1 MAVDELLA
9 NSPKF
14 HVDQTGAR
22 ASWAISEEVL
32 RFLDE
37 NLESSFHTL
46 ETGAGF
52 STVVFAAKSAR
63 HTSVVPSHDEVERI
77 RAYCAAHGISTE
89 NLEFH
94 VEKSEVA
101 LPRLDP
107 TELDLVL
114 IDGSHSFPS
123 PFIDWYYTAMRLR
136 VGGIL
141 VVDDTQLWTGHV
153 LKRFLEAEP
162 GWTRCPE
169 PVGLATAFVKASP
182 MSELRNWDAQPFVA
196 RRSRLL
202 QLTARPRTAL
212 RLIRAGRFGPLL
224 RRLRRSI
231 TRSVAT
237 RFRSVSAEKPRGHA

>member
-14 HVDQTGAR
+14 HVDRDGEL
-22 ASWAISEEVL
+22 ASWAISETVL

-37 NLESSFHTL
+37 NLDSSFHTL

-52 STVVFAAKSAR
+52 STVVFAANNTR
-63 HTSVVPSHDEVERI
+63 HTSVVPSYDEVERI
-77 RAYCAAHGISTE
+77 REYCVAHGISTE
-89 NLEFH
+89 TVDFH
-94 VEKSEVA
+94 IEKSEDV

-123 PFIDWYYTAMRLR
+123 PFIDWYFTAFRLR

-141 VVDDTQLWTGHV
+141 VIDDTELWTGHI

-162 GWTRCPE
+162 GWTLCPE
-169 PVGLATAFVKASP
+169 PFGMAAAFVKESAP
-182 MSELRNWDAQPFVA
+182 PELGNWEDQPFVA
-196 RRSRLL
+196 RRSRPL
-202 QLTARPRTAL
+202 QMTAKPRAAL
-212 RLIRAGRFGPLL
+212 RLIGSGRFRTLFHAL
-224 RRLRRSI
+224 RRKIIRSKAA
-231 TRSVAT
+231 RSRAAS
-237 RFRSVSAEKPRGHA
+237 R

>member
-1 MAVDELLA
+1 MAVDDLLA

-14 HVDQTGAR
+14 HVDETGER
-22 ASWAISEEVL
+22 ASWAISEAVL

-63 HTSVVPSHDEVERI
+63 HTSVVPSHDEVEHI
-77 RAYCAAHGISTE
+77 REYCAAHGISTE

-101 LPRLDP
+101 LPKLDP

-141 VVDDTQLWTGHV
+141 VIDDTQLWTGHV

-162 GWTRCPE
+162 GWTRCSE
-169 PVGLATAFVKASP
+169 PMGLAAAFVKESP
-182 MSELRNWDAQPFVA
+182 MYELGNWDAQPFVA
-196 RRSRLL
+196 RHSRLL
-202 QLTARPRTAL
+202 LMTAKPRVAL
-212 RLIRAGRFGPLL
+212 QLIRAGRFGPLL
-224 RRLRRSI
+224 RRMWRR
-231 TRSVAT
+231 V
-237 RFRSVSAEKPRGHA
+237 

>member
-14 HVDQTGAR
+14 HVDENGR
-22 ASWAISEEVL
+22 LASWAISETVL
-32 RFLDE
+32 RFLDA
-37 NLESSFHTL
+37 NLDSSFHTL

-52 STVVFAAKSAR
+52 STVVFAANGTR
-63 HTSVVPSHDEVERI
+63 HTSVVPSYDEVERI
-77 RAYCAAHGISTE
+77 REYCAAHGISTGSV
-89 NLEFH
+89 EFY
-94 VEKSEVA
+94 VERSEDV

-123 PFIDWYYTAMRLR
+123 PFIDWYYTAFRLR

-141 VVDDTQLWTGHV
+141 VIDDTELWTCHI

-162 GWTRCPE
+162 GWTLCPE
-169 PVGLATAFVKASP
+169 PAGFAAAFVKRSGSP
-182 MSELRNWDAQPFVA
+182 ELRNWEDQPFVA
-196 RRSRLL
+196 RRSRPL
-202 QLTARPRTAL
+202 QMTAKPRAAL

-224 RRLRRSI
+224 HVLRRKIRRLKAARSGAAS
-231 TRSVAT
+231 R
-237 RFRSVSAEKPRGHA
+237 